1 MENIGFIGFGNMA
14 QALAMGF
21 NASEKGSSYR
31 IFAYAP
37 NQKKLKEN
45 CSRIGSVPCAS
56 LGELVSKCDTIFF
69 ACKPYQIEGVLGE
82 IGKDLEGK
90 QLVSVAAGWDYE
102 RFTGLLPETAKI
114 QCIMPNT
121 PVSVSEGVL
130 LVAEENNW
138 DENEREELL
147 NLLGSVGRVVELPTR
162 LMNAG
167 MAVSG
172 CGPAFVDMI
181 IEALADGAVK
191 NGIQRKQAY
200 ELVCQTLIGSAKLQL
215 ETGIHPGELK
225 DNVCSPGGVTIKGVA
240 VLEEEGVRSALIKA
254 IDVCAK

>member
-1 MENIGFIGFGNMA
+1 M
-14 QALAMGF
+14 QAHL
-21 NASEKGSSYR
+21 
-31 IFAYAP
+31 
-37 NQKKLKEN
+37 
-45 CSRIGSVPCAS
+45 
-56 LGELVSKCDTIFF
+56 
-69 ACKPYQIEGVLGE
+69 
-82 IGKDLEGK
+82 
-90 QLVSVAAGWDYE
+90 
-102 RFTGLLPETAKI
+102 
-114 QCIMPNT
+114 
-121 PVSVSEGVL
+121 
-130 LVAEENNW
+130 
-138 DENEREELL
+138 
-147 NLLGSVGRVVELPTR
+147 ELPTR

-240 VLEEEGVRSALIKA
+240 VLEEEGIRSALIKA